1 MTDALQPLLQADF
14 TVDARLRYVAQIG
27 DGPVLNLGSG
37 VNPVQGAINHVYPEP
52 ALDGQVSF
60 DLTTFPWPLPQEAFL
75 MVSAFHVLEHI
86 PVHLSLRFMEE
97 CHRVLVPA
105 GTMVLEVPDIVG
117 QARELVN
124 GNRGMLGW
132 MYGQY
137 HRPGEGHLWG
147 WDASQL
153 MIVSRLAGF
162 RLCIT
167 KPGTD
172 YHSVQIPT
180 VRLEAVKSDRV

>member
-1 MTDALQPLLQADF
+1 MTVMLRPVLPADCSL
-14 TVDARLRYVAQIG
+14 DPRLRYVAQMG
-27 DGPVLNLGSG
+27 EGQALNLGSG
-37 VNPVQGAINHVYPEP
+37 VNPILGAVNHAFTPAPE
-52 ALDGQVSF
+52 AQVVF
-60 DLTTFPWPLPQEAFL
+60 DLTEFPWPVKDETFL
-75 MVSAFHVLEHI
+75 LVTGFHVLEHI
-86 PVHLSLRFMEE
+86 PVSKSLRFMEE

-105 GTMVLEVPDIVG
+105 GTMVLEVPDILG

-124 GNRGMLGW
+124 GNLGMLGW

-137 HRPGEGHLWG
+137 HCPGEGHLWG

-172 YHSVQIPT
+172 YHSQQIPT
-180 VRLEAVKSDRV
+180 LRLEAVKSDRV